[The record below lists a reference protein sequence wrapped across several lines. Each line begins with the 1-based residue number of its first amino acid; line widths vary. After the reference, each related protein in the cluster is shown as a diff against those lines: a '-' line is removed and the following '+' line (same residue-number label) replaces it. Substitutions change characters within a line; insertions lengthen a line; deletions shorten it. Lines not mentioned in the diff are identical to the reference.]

1 MDTILERTTVSID
14 CSPRKLV
21 FSQTPQQDVCSKI
34 SPAAPE
40 NLFQPLWLRSLAW
53 LLILV
58 CDKYL
63 SSIKNFLCN
72 VYKRRKELLD

>member
-1 MDTILERTTVSID
+1 MSID

-21 FSQTPQQDVCSKI
+21 FSQTPQPDMCSKI

-53 LLILV
+53 LLMLV

-63 SSIKNFLCN
+63 SFIKNCVCN
-72 VYKRRKELLD
+72 VYKRVKSTVGLM